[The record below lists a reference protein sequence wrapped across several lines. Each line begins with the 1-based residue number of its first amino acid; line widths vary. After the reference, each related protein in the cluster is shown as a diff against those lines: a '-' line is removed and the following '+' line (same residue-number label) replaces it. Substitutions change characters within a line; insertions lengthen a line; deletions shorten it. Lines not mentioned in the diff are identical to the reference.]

1 MRLYER
7 LTAGALIAL
16 AFVAIR
22 DSFPK
27 AGWGA
32 SGPGAGFYPLWS
44 AVMMSRAAAF
54 ILLPALRMPAGGRL
68 FASSAGA
75 GALAKLV
82 VPMVVAV
89 ALIGWLGLYIVSGA
103 YMALFARW
111 VGRYRWL
118 SVVVIGVGVPL
129 ALYLGFERGFR
140 VPLPKS
146 IFYGER
152 LSDYLGVDIPLQ
164 LPF

>member
-1 MRLYER
+1 M
-7 LTAGALIAL
+7 
-16 AFVAIR
+16 VAI
-22 DSFPK
+22 
-27 AGWGA
+27 A
-32 SGPGAGFYPLWS
+32 
-44 AVMMSRAAAF
+44 AVF
-54 ILLPALRMPAGGRL
+54 ILLPALRMPPAGSL
-68 FASSAGA
+68 FASSQGA

-82 VPMVVAV
+82 VPMIVAV
-89 ALIGWLGLYIVSGA
+89 ALIGWLGFYITSGA

-118 SVVVIGVGVPL
+118 SVVVIGVAVPL

-146 IFYGER
+146 IFYGPT
-152 LSDYLGVDIPLQ
+152 LSNYLGVDIPFQ